1 MILVRNIRLLP
12 ADRDNTEVLLHR
24 TAKKLRVPVSDIESW
39 QIVRR
44 SLDARRKDDVHYTLS
59 VAVSLSGDE
68 AALLSRMHDQD
79 IVAYTPPEPYAVP
92 DCSSV
97 IRQHE
102 SFRPLVIGFGPAG
115 MFAALVL
122 ARAGLRPLVLER
134 GQELSHR
141 RKAVE
146 EFRRSG
152 ILNPESNVQ
161 FGEGGA
167 GTFSDGKLNTGT
179 HDARIPFVL
188 RTFYEHGAPESVLY
202 DAKPHIGTDVLFSVV
217 RRIREEILSLGGEIR
232 FETRLDRFRL
242 SGNVLCGAEVTSPS
256 GTEFIPCTAAVLA
269 VGHSARD
276 TFENLLAQGIPMER
290 KAFSMGVRIE
300 HLQKNISAAQ
310 YGRFATVLPP
320 ADYTLN
326 VRLPDGSSAYT
337 FCMCPGGYVFAAASE
352 EGGVCT
358 NGMSYS
364 GRAGENANAAV
375 LVTLRPEDFPGKGI
389 LAGMEWQREIERRAY
404 EYAKSAGSYAAPTQL
419 VGDFLA
425 SRPSTGARTVKPT
438 YLPQVKWG
446 DLRRVLPEK
455 ISSVLSAAIPAL
467 DRKLPGFADPDA
479 VLTAPETRSSSPV
492 RILRDASCRSSI
504 AGLYPCGEGAG
515 YAGGITSA
523 AVDGMRCAENLMGD
537 DSLLRRAL
545 PDEVPGQNPVDAA
558 ISRLNSTAWFRP
570 EPGLSRISELMALL
584 GNPQDD
590 LKFVHIAGT
599 NGKGSCAAMTASV
612 FQAAGYRTGLFTSPY
627 LCRFHE
633 RMQING
639 KQISD
644 DALLWALTVVRCTA
658 EKLPQPPTAFELMTA
673 AAFLWFCSERC
684 DIVILEAGLGG
695 RFDATNVISSPE
707 ASVIM
712 NIGLDHTDVLG
723 SSVRAI
729 AAEKAG
735 IIKQGCPC
743 VLYQQEEDALS
754 VLSAACLERE
764 APLTVADFSALKA
777 VSGDLSGQHFS
788 YRERQ
793 YFIPLLGANQRKNA
807 AVVIELVS
815 VLRRRGWKIP
825 DSALDEG
832 FARVSWPARFQLLW
846 KDPCF
851 ILDGG
856 HNPQCAE
863 SVAENLQL
871 YFPAEKRILLV
882 GVLRDKDYPGIFS
895 RLDAVADEYICV
907 TPDSPRAL
915 PAEELAEWLSSHF
928 DKPVCA
934 CPTVRQGIDTAL
946 ECAAEKNAVVCA
958 TGSLYLAGEILR
970 FFDEKKE

>member
-1 MILVRNIRLLP
+1 MILVRNVRLLP
-12 ADRDNTEVLLHR
+12 TDRDDTKALLLR
-24 TAKKLRVPVSDIESW
+24 AAKKLRVSVSDIRSW
-39 QIVRR
+39 QIIRR
-44 SLDARRKDDVHYTLS
+44 SLDARRKDDIHYTFSLALS
-59 VAVSLSGDE
+59 LFGDE
-68 AALLSRMHDQD
+68 AALLSRVHDPD
-79 IVAYTPPEPYAVP
+79 IISYTPPEPYTVQ
-92 DCSSV
+92 DCSSL
-97 IRQHE
+97 ITDHE
-102 SFRPLVIGFGPAG
+102 GFRPLVIGFGPAG

-134 GQELSHR
+134 GQELSR
-141 RKAVE
+141 RREAVE
-146 EFRRSG
+146 EFRRGG

-188 RTFYEHGAPESVLY
+188 RTFYEHGAPECVLY

-217 RRIREEILSLGGEIR
+217 RGIREEILSLGGEIR

-242 SGNVLCGAEVTSPS
+242 SGNVLCGAEVTAPS
-256 GTEFIPCTAAVLA
+256 GTEFIPCTTAILA

-276 TFENLLAQGIPMER
+276 TFENLLAQGIPMEP

-310 YGRFATVLPP
+310 YGRYAAVLPP
-320 ADYTLN
+320 ANYALN

-352 EGGVCT
+352 ENGVCT

-364 GRAGENANAAV
+364 GRAGENANAAL
-375 LVTLRPEDFPGKGI
+375 LVTLRPEDFPGKGV
-389 LAGMEWQREIERRAY
+389 LAGVEWQRELERRAF
-404 EYAKSAGSYAAPTQL
+404 EYAKPAGNYAAPAQL

-425 SRPSTGARTVKPT
+425 FCPSTGARSVKPT
-438 YLPQVKWG
+438 YLPKVKWG
-446 DLRRVLPEK
+446 DLRCVLPEK

-492 RILRDASCRSSI
+492 RILRDAACRSSVV
-504 AGLYPCGEGAG
+504 GLYPCGEGAG

-523 AVDGMRCAENLMGD
+523 AVDGIRCAENAMGEG
-537 DSLLRRAL
+537 SLLRQAL
-545 PDEVPGQNPVDAA
+545 SEQSGTSDPVSAA
-558 ISRLNSTAWFRP
+558 IARLNSTAWFRP

-590 LKFVHIAGT
+590 LKFIHIAGT

-612 FQAAGYRTGLFTSPY
+612 LRAAGYRTGLFTSPY
-627 LCRFHE
+627 LCRFQE
-633 RMQING
+633 RMQIDG
-639 KQISD
+639 EQISD
-644 DALLWALTVVRCTA
+644 DALLWALTVVQRTA
-658 EKLPQPPTAFELMTA
+658 ENLSQPPTAFELMTA
-673 AAFLWFCSERC
+673 AAFLWFRSERC
-684 DIVILEAGLGG
+684 DIVVLEAGLGG
-695 RFDATNVISSPE
+695 RFDATNVIASPE

-712 NIGLDHTDVLG
+712 NIGLDHTEVLG
-723 SSVRAI
+723 SSVREI

-735 IIKQGCPC
+735 IIKPGCPC
-743 VLYQQEEDALS
+743 VLYQQEEAALS
-754 VLSAACLERE
+754 VISAACRERE
-764 APLTVADFSALKA
+764 APLTVADFSALEA
-777 VSGDLSGQHFS
+777 FPGDLSGQRFS
-788 YRERQ
+788 YRNEE

-815 VLRRRGWKIP
+815 VLRRHGWEIP
-825 DSALDEG
+825 ASSLKNG
-832 FARVSWPARFQLLW
+832 FSEVSWPARFQLLR

-871 YFPAEKRILLV
+871 YFPAGKHILLV

-895 RLDAVADEYICV
+895 RLDAVADEYLCV

-915 PAEELAEWLSSHF
+915 PAEELADWLSSHF
-928 DKPVCA
+928 DKPVHA
-934 CPTVRQGIDTAL
+934 CTTVRQGID
-946 ECAAEKNAVVCA
+946 AAFGRAAGNNAVICA

-970 FFDEKKE
+970 FFDEKTG

>member
-1 MILVRNIRLLP
+1 MILIRNLRLP
-12 ADRDNTEVLLHR
+12 PQDRDNREALLLR
-24 TAKKLRVPVSDIESW
+24 AAKKLRIPVSDIQSG

-44 SLDARRKDDVHYTLS
+44 SLDARRKDDIHYIFSL
-59 VAVSLSGDE
+59 AVSLSGDE
-68 AALLSRMHDQD
+68 AAVLSRLHDAD
-79 IVAYTPPEPYAVP
+79 ITAYTPPEAYTVD
-92 DCSSV
+92 DCSALMAG
-97 IRQHE
+97 HE
-102 SFRPLVIGFGPAG
+102 SFRPLVVGFGPAG

-134 GQELSHR
+134 GQELSR
-141 RKAVE
+141 RRDAVE
-146 EFRRSG
+146 KFRKTG
-152 ILNPESNVQ
+152 LLDPESNVQ

-179 HDARIPFVL
+179 HDDRIPFVL

-202 DAKPHIGTDVLFSVV
+202 DAKPHIGTDILFSVV
-217 RRIREEILSLGGEIR
+217 RGIREEILSLGGEIR

-242 SGNVLCGAEVTSPS
+242 SGNVLCGAEVTSPA
-256 GTEFIPCTAAVLA
+256 GREFIPCTTAILA

-276 TFENLLAQGIPMER
+276 TFENLLVQGVPMEQ

-300 HLQKNISAAQ
+300 HLQKKISAAQ
-310 YGRFATVLPP
+310 YGRCADILPP
-320 ADYTLN
+320 ADYSLN

-364 GRAGENANAAV
+364 GRAGENANAAL
-375 LVTLRPEDFPGKGI
+375 LVTLRPEDFPGKGV

-404 EYAKSAGSYAAPTQL
+404 DYAKSAGDYAAPAQL

-425 SRPSTGARTVKPT
+425 SRPGTGPRSVKPT
-438 YLPQVKWG
+438 YLPGVKWG
-446 DLRRVLPEK
+446 DLREVLPEK
-455 ISSVLSAAIPAL
+455 ITSVLAAAIPAL

-492 RILRDASCRSSI
+492 RILRDASCRSEI

-523 AVDGMRCAENLMGD
+523 AVDGIRCAESAMGD
-537 DSLLRRAL
+537 ASLLRRAL
-545 PDEVPGQNPVDAA
+545 SGASDPVAA
-558 ISRLNSTAWFRP
+558 AVSRLNSTAWFRP
-570 EPGLSRISELMALL
+570 EPGLSRIAELMAHL
-584 GNPQDD
+584 GNPQND

-612 FQAAGYRTGLFTSPY
+612 LRAAGYRTGLFTSPY
-627 LCRFHE
+627 LCRFQE

-639 KQISD
+639 EQISD
-644 DALLWALTVVRCTA
+644 DALLWALTVVQNTA
-658 EKLPQPPTAFELMTA
+658 ETLSQPLTAFELMTA
-673 AAFLWFCSERC
+673 AAFLWFRAERC
-684 DIVILEAGLGG
+684 DIVVLEVGLGG
-695 RFDATNVISSPE
+695 RFDATNVIDAPE
-707 ASVIM
+707 VSVIM
-712 NIGLDHTDVLG
+712 NIGLDHTEVLG
-723 SSVRAI
+723 STVREI

-735 IIKQGCPC
+735 IIKPGCPC
-743 VLYQQEEDALS
+743 VLYQQEEDAVS
-754 VLSAACLERE
+754 VISAVCRDRK
-764 APLTVADFSALKA
+764 APLTVADFSALEA
-777 VSGDLSGQHFS
+777 SRGDLSGQHFS
-788 YRERQ
+788 YRNRE

-815 VLRRRGWKIP
+815 VLCSRGWEIP
-825 DSALDEG
+825 SSALETG
-832 FARVSWPARFQLLW
+832 LARVSWPARFQLLW
-846 KDPCF
+846 KTPPF
-851 ILDGG
+851 VLDGG

-871 YFPAEKRILLV
+871 YFPEKKHILLV

-915 PAEELAEWLSSHF
+915 PAEELALWLSEHF
-928 DKPVCA
+928 AKPVRACA
-934 CPTVRQGIDTAL
+934 SVRQGIDAAFAA
-946 ECAAEKNAVVCA
+946 AAENGAVICA

-970 FFDEKKE
+970 FFDEKTE